1 LGSFPLRGGTR
12 GKSCGFNMTVVRQT
26 SDLVTPGKDRV
37 ANMAA
42 ARAADE
48 SFREAL
54 YFLGNIL
61 DRQWDLGRQVVVGW
75 CSTANGIQV
84 LFVPNHRLSEA
95 LADHQHLLIG
105 SRHVDAD
112 TMDQMVQIFG
122 KKPVSLTLPTVAGG
136 RNITSADIES
146 VVEKYCIKKIDSRAA
161 VLFDIVKFGIYPP
174 LEQVMQLNNLQYSI
188 NFAQTAL
195 VQHGISCKT
204 SRSPTGDG
212 FYVWNTRPGLDGDLD
227 LFQFMVLVLAENA
240 VAHYKGKGNTVPQLR
255 TCFHIGSNFEY
266 NQVDVLTP
274 TIVSYIVGDLTIN
287 MSRMID
293 KALPGQILIGS
304 FIKALNGEAM
314 AEENGLK
321 RINAPI
327 FMSLAQRRVKQL
339 SDLVPSGERVNDISL
354 YLTGIKGSGEN
365 YNVKRYRLR
374 DKHGK
379 SHNVFNAK
387 LNIALSDERKI
398 FIGLRDNDLAE
409 FDAEPSVLD
418 LSGDWE
424 P

>member
-1 LGSFPLRGGTR
+1 MAVASDSIKQQPL
-12 GKSCGFNMTVVRQT
+12 
-26 SDLVTPGKDRV
+26 GKDRA
-37 ANMAA
+37 ANLAA
-42 ARAADE
+42 ARASDD

-75 CSTANGIQV
+75 CSTANGIEV

-95 LADHQHLLIG
+95 LANHQHFLIG
-105 SRHVDAD
+105 SRHVDAE
-112 TMDQMVQIFG
+112 TLNRMAEIFG
-122 KKPVSLTLPTVAGG
+122 KKPVALTLPAIAGG
-136 RNITSADIES
+136 RNITSADIET
-146 VVEKYCIKKIDSRAA
+146 VVEKYCIKKVDSRAA
-161 VLFDIVKFGIYPP
+161 VLFDIVKFSIYPP

-188 NFAQTAL
+188 NFAQSAL
-195 VQHGISCKT
+195 VQHGINCRT

-212 FYVWNTRPGLDGDLD
+212 FYVWNSKPGLEGDLE

-240 VAHYKGKGNTVPQLR
+240 VAHYKGKGSAVPQLR
-255 TCFHIGSNFEY
+255 SCFHIGSNFEY

-274 TIVSYIVGDLTIN
+274 TIVNYIVGDLTIN
-287 MSRMID
+287 MARMID
-293 KALPGQILIGS
+293 KAMPGQLLIGS
-304 FIKALNGEAM
+304 FIKTLSDDAM
-314 AEENGLK
+314 AQENGLK

-327 FMSLAQRRVKQL
+327 FMSLAQRRVTL
-339 SDLVPSGERVNDISL
+339 LNDLVPSGERVDKINL
-354 YLTGIKGSGEN
+354 YLTGIKGSNDN

-398 FIGLRDNDLAE
+398 FIGLRDSDLAE

-424 P
+424 A

>member
-1 LGSFPLRGGTR
+1 MSAVENSPSLGSA
-12 GKSCGFNMTVVRQT
+12 S
-26 SDLVTPGKDRV
+26 KDRT
-37 ANMAA
+37 AAMAA

-75 CSTANGIQV
+75 CSTVNGIEV

-105 SRHVDAD
+105 SRHVDAE
-112 TMDQMVQIFG
+112 TMAKMARIFG
-122 KKPVSLTLPTVAGG
+122 KKPVSLTLPTITGG
-136 RNITSADIES
+136 RTITSEDIDS

-195 VQHGISCKT
+195 VQHGVNCKT

-212 FYVWNTRPGLDGDLD
+212 FYVWNTKPGLEGDLD

-255 TCFHIGSNFEY
+255 SCFHIGSNFEY
-266 NQVDVLTP
+266 NQVDVLAP

-287 MSRMID
+287 MARMID
-293 KALPGQILIGS
+293 KAMPGQILIGS
-304 FIKALNGEAM
+304 FIKSLNGEAVGD
-314 AEENGLK
+314 NGGLK

-327 FMSLAQRRVKQL
+327 FMSLAQRRVAAL
-339 SDLVPSGERVNDISL
+339 TDLVPSGERVKAINL
-354 YLTGIKGSGEN
+354 YLTGIKGTSEN

-374 DKHGK
+374 DKHGR

-387 LNIALSDERKI
+387 LNIALSEDRKI
-398 FIGLRDNDLAE
+398 FIGLRDTDLAE